1 MAKERLRYKSSTIK
15 GFSAGELQLS
25 FADVRQKASMFDN
38 LNKKLDSINDFAV
51 KQLGEQKAQEGMMYG
66 AENAPTVKQFL
77 DANPDEREELLPGD
91 KITTF
96 GKSARNTALSILSN
110 QVLMNSQKLFSDAEL
125 NAVKNNLKPDEY
137 MAQLNGIIE
146 GSVEAL
152 MEVSPEAAIKLN
164 AQLSTKANT
173 YYLSY
178 SDRAIKE
185 WNIADKAGSVGFITS
200 SIDDV
205 GKLIQGPDTY
215 TDIEGVEQELT
226 IDMKFNLGRQSLEKF
241 MLEKRF
247 KATEMKT
254 YLDKYD
260 KAVLAAKSDFVLS
273 LTNLPEYNNKEYEF
287 YKQVE
292 NGTFYGVTKTLN
304 DDFELPMENQKE
316 LLMAKQIWENSSE
329 TEKTK
334 ILTDISSK
342 ITQLSNLKNI
352 KENAV
357 NAANKEALLRSEV
370 GFIDAMKKNDLVGA
384 GNFLAIISTLD
395 ANKYETY
402 SKSLGYEPGKIGVST
417 PGLKDTLEKE
427 IFYGRIGADEIFK
440 YVEGKG
446 KDYID
451 DGQTDY
457 LRLDE
462 ALELAKT
469 WTTSQDTDVQT
480 AISIAKAKILKSR
493 EPELLSSSQ
502 RISDRNDL
510 RLYNQVVAEIL
521 TSKLNDKTFNA
532 SATIEN
538 LIKKTK
544 TNQLN
549 MEFSATMKSLTDLQL
564 TTFPGIV
571 INGSTIDLPTPS
583 KDMTVTDVKNW
594 KSFVLTQKAINNK
607 KKRTLQLP
615 NHPLD
620 YTKVITILT
629 ELETLMEQ
637 IQ

>member
-25 FADVRQKASMFDN
+25 FADVKQKASMFDN
-38 LNKKLDSINDFAV
+38 LNKKLDSISDFAI
-51 KQLGEQKAQEGMMYG
+51 KQLGEQKAEEGMIYG
-66 AENAPTVKQFL
+66 AENAPSVEQFL
-77 DANPDEREELLPGD
+77 KANPDEREELLPGN
-91 KITTF
+91 KTTTF

-125 NAVKNNLKPDEY
+125 EAVKNNLKPDEY
-137 MAQLNGIIE
+137 MKQLNGIIE

-178 SDRAIKE
+178 SDRAIKD
-185 WNIADKAGSVGFITS
+185 WNMADKAGSIGFITS

-205 GKLIQGPDTY
+205 SKLIHGPDTY
-215 TDIEGVEQELT
+215 IDQKGIEQELS
-226 IDMKFNLGRQSLEKF
+226 IDMKFAFGRQSLEKF
-241 MLEKRF
+241 MLEKKF

-254 YLDKYD
+254 YLEKYD
-260 KAVLAAKSDFVLS
+260 TAVLAAKSDFVLS

-316 LLMAKQIWENSSE
+316 LLMAKEIWEKSSE

-352 KENAV
+352 QENAV
-357 NAANKEALLRSEV
+357 NNANKEALLRSEV
-370 GFIDAMKKNDLVGA
+370 GFINAMKKGDLTGA
-384 GNFLAIISTLD
+384 NNFLAIISTLD
-395 ANKYETY
+395 ADKYETY

-427 IFYGRIGADEIFK
+427 IFYGRIGAEEIFK

-451 DGQTDY
+451 DGQIDY

-462 ALELAKT
+462 ALELANT
-469 WTTSQDTDVQT
+469 WTTSQDADVKT
-480 AISIAKAKILKSR
+480 AINIAKAKILKSR

-532 SATIEN
+532 SATIDN
-538 LIKKTK
+538 LIEKTK

-549 MEFSATMKSLTDLQL
+549 IEFNATMKSLTDLQL
-564 TTFPGIV
+564 TEFPGII
-571 INGSTIDLPTPS
+571 INGSTIDLPSPS
-583 KDMTVTDVKNW
+583 KNMTVTDVKNW

-620 YTKVITILT
+620 YTKVITILG